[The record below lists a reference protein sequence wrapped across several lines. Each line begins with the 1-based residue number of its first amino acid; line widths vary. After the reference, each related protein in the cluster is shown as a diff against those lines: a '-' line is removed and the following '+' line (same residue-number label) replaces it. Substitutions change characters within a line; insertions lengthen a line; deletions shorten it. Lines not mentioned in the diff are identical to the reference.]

1 MLQAI
6 ILIFV
11 FTSAGLVYI
20 ISPNTFE
27 PAFAVVQTCT
37 TYFSLSTLFEKIQFP
52 EVSSKGSFWTKFWDY
67 TVMVIKKIGS
77 YIPFCGK
84 DGGSVDPSTP
94 TPQTEVKEGSTEN
107 SEQEENNRPNI
118 SLPPLIK
125 GVDIPS
131 NTGTNT
137 NTLGGTTSG
146 TNTNTLGG
154 TSGRVTTMPGN
165 TPAFF

>member
-37 TYFSLSTLFEKIQFP
+37 TYFSLSTFFEKIQFA
-52 EVSSKGSFWTKFWDY
+52 EGSSKGSFWGKIWDN
-67 TVMVIKKIGS
+67 TVMVIKKIRS
-77 YIPFCGK
+77 YISFWGK

-94 TPQTEVKEGSTEN
+94 TPQTEVKEGSTDN
-107 SEQEENNRPNI
+107 SEQEQKSTPNT
-118 SLPPLIK
+118 SLSPLLK
-125 GVDIPS
+125 AVDIPS
-131 NTGTNT
+131 YTGTNT
-137 NTLGGTTSG
+137 I
-146 TNTNTLGG
+146 
-154 TSGRVTTMPGN
+154 
-165 TPAFF
+165 